1 MQFVML
7 LLDVCLTVLAV
18 CCDAG
23 KNDLAVFW
31 FWGVIVCGRVY
42 RALPDINR
50 FAREQFQILCC

>member
-23 KNDLAVFW
+23 KYDLAVFW
-31 FWGVIVCGRVY
+31 FWGVIVCGRV
-42 RALPDINR
+42 
-50 FAREQFQILCC
+50 